1 MKLKQLGKT
10 KEKIPAIGM
19 GTWKLENTKGDVVS
33 LKLGM
38 KLGMKFI
45 DTAELYGTEETVGEA
60 IKNEE
65 VFVATKV
72 LPSHFKYN
80 EVIKAC
86 DSSLKKLG
94 MKTIDLYQLHWPN
107 LLVPISETM
116 KAMEELVK
124 QGKIRYIGISN
135 FNVKRMVAAQ
145 EALKKE
151 EIVSNQVEYS
161 PLEKGIEKEILPFC
175 QKERITVIAYSPFA
189 HGSLFKKNAEIRKIL
204 EEIARKNKKTIAQVT
219 LNWLIS
225 KEEVVA
231 IPKAADVK
239 HTKENAEA
247 ADFKLKKEEIELID
261 KANSG
266 FPFPS
271 WRDLLENI

>member
-1 MKLKQLGKT
+1 MKFKILGKT

-19 GTWKLENTKGDVVS
+19 GTWKLENTKNDVVA

-72 LPSHFKYN
+72 SPHHFRYN
-80 EVIKAC
+80 DVIKAC
-86 DSSLKKLG
+86 DNSLRKLG
-94 MKTIDLYQLHWPN
+94 IKTIDLYQLHWPN
-107 LLVPISETM
+107 PIIPISNTM

-135 FNVKRMVAAQ
+135 FSVKRTIAAQ
-145 EALKKE
+145 ESLKRN

-161 PLEKGIEKEILPFC
+161 PIERGIEKDLIPFC
-175 QKERITVIAYSPFA
+175 EKEKITVIAYSPFR
-189 HGSLFKKNAEIRKIL
+189 HGALFGKNAEVRKAL
-204 EEIARKNKKTIAQVT
+204 EEIAEKHKKTVAQVT

-231 IPKAADVK
+231 IPKAANLK
-239 HTKENAEA
+239 HTKENAGA
-247 ADFKLKKEEIELID
+247 ADFKLDKKEIELID
-261 KANSG
+261 KANPG

-271 WRDLLENI
+271 WRDLLEKI